1 MGHVARILPWR
12 SRRELQQSKSR
23 LPKGRLRV
31 KLELSSLEEME
42 KWILSFGKHATVIE
56 PKELRERV
64 GKIGRELAERYAA

>member
-1 MGHVARILPWR
+1 MGK
-12 SRRELQQSKSR
+12 LQQSKSR
-23 LPKGRLRV
+23 LPKGRLWV

-64 GKIGRELAERYAA
+64 GKVERGLAERYAA